1 MCSPVLLLPFI
12 APSLI
17 LPFDT
22 LLKCTPSLLLCS
34 TGAHSRRSIAI
45 CSWCRGADNSLFYL
59 SLSSTKGPGHW
70 SNASRLMAAQQAAFC
85 TLLRGWREEGRIQQ
99 WLKIQGLYWQTYTQ
113 KIQKIWFSK
122 FLLHY
127 ELKMAVVTSYVQ
139 LFKKKQGGSCFT
151 AGVRPLV
158 YRFYQTEMWWQV
170 GNEFPVKFMLP
181 RVCMIWQFTL
191 PIKLMTVSSVAPVY
205 Y

>member
-12 APSLI
+12 APALI

-70 SNASRLMAAQQAAFC
+70 SNASRMMAAQQAAFC

-113 KIQKIWFSK
+113 KIHKIWFSK

-139 LFKKKQGGSCFT
+139 LLKKKARWKLLHTRSTPSGLPVLPNWNVVTSGEWIPSKTWYENSCFLEY
-151 AGVRPLV
+151 AWSGNLHCPL
-158 YRFYQTEMWWQV
+158 
-170 GNEFPVKFMLP
+170 
-181 RVCMIWQFTL
+181 
-191 PIKLMTVSSVAPVY
+191 S
-205 Y
+205 